1 MRSGNSGDSLPSD
14 AGQTLR
20 YLRVRPTFLMVGTV
34 EPRKGHAQTLAAF
47 ERLWANGHEVN
58 QVTG

>member
-34 EPRKGHAQTLAAF
+34 EPRKGHAQTLVAF
-47 ERLWANGHEVN
+47 ERL
-58 QVTG
+58 